1 MSAVTALKFHGS
13 QIAVLTGFEADS
25 PAPTISAITKANP
38 AVVSSTGHGLS
49 DGDVIKISGAT
60 GMTEVNGQT
69 FVVEV
74 LTSSTFALRD
84 VDSTG
89 YGTYVS
95 GATFTVGQFSNFCN
109 LTNYNR
115 QGGTSPEIDT
125 TALCSTA
132 QEYLLGLPDFGTTQ
146 IDYNFVRDSAIE
158 LAVTAA
164 YKTSELTAT
173 KVVLPKGHGTMVQL
187 GFIQQ
192 MSESA
197 GVGGKWEGSLTMRN
211 TGARQD
217 FEAA

>member
-38 AVVSSTGHGLS
+38 AVVSATAHGLD

-60 GMTEVNGQT
+60 GMTEVNGQVYVIEKVDANS
-69 FVVEV
+69 F
-74 LTSSTFALRD
+74 SLRD

-89 YGTYVS
+89 YGTYGS
-95 GATFTVGQFSNFCN
+95 GGTFTVGQFSNFCN

-132 QEYLLGLPDFGTTQ
+132 QEFLLGLPDYGTTQ
-146 IDYNFVRDSAIE
+146 IDYNFTRDSAIE

-164 YKTSELTAT
+164 YKDGSLTAV
-173 KVVLPKGHGTMVQL
+173 KIVLPEGHGTMVQA

-192 MSESA
+192 MSESS
-197 GVGGKWEGSLTMRN
+197 GVGGKWEGSMTIRN
-211 TGARQD
+211 TGSRQD
-217 FEAA
+217 FDAA